1 MLPCKDNSFSF
12 SLCLALALYFLQ
24 HSALAWLQLRVT
36 HSPCLALFPPP
47 SCLLDICSVLP
58 NSNVACLKMKPCSVP
73 LYSKNHPSFESWG
86 LSKGTAVF
94 PLNRVNN
101 EALVWSS
108 PFPSYSC
115 LQPNMQLVSE
125 VVKPNKSGRLSFW
138 PLSSDQTELDE
149 CVFFFSPLLYLN
161 GFRQPMF
168 PSW

>member
-1 MLPCKDNSFSF
+1 MLALLLLSLWLLPCKDNSFSF

-86 LSKGTAVF
+86 LSKGTAGL
-94 PLNRVNN
+94 PLNSINN
-101 EALVWSS
+101 EALVWFGPLRLHPTLVPSLRCSS
-108 PFPSYSC
+108 
-115 LQPNMQLVSE
+115 LV
-125 VVKPNKSGRLSFW
+125 RL
-138 PLSSDQTELDE
+138 
-149 CVFFFSPLLYLN
+149 
-161 GFRQPMF
+161 
-168 PSW
+168 